1 VTINDKLRGKNG
13 NDTLD
18 GGSGTDKLYGG
29 SGYDI
34 CKGGGGGGNT
44 YGVDCEKKNHSNF
57 QNSPRRSQPTF
68 N

>member
-18 GGSGTDKLYGG
+18 GG

-44 YGVDCEKKNHSNF
+44 YGVDCEEKK
-57 QNSPRRSQPTF
+57 P
-68 N
+68 